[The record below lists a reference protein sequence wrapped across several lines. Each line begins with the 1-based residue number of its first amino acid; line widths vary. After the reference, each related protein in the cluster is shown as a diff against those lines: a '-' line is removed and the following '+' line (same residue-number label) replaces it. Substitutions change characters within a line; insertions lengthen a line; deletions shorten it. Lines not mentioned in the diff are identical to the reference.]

1 MQKTTSVA
9 ASSAAVGLNIH
20 KGKSKI
26 LRHNTACTNR
36 IALDGEALGDVKT
49 FTYLGGI
56 IDERSGS
63 DADVKPSTVY
73 WGGNLENYESH
84 HPEDT
89 SVCQQLST
97 QNTSDSLAIHHQQ
110 QSTMGGNKPD
120 SSGGRNQEDALEVVS
135 VFTGLTIL
143 LLVAAP
149 FIMVAVPCII
159 CAKCHRLYR
168 QHRLRK
174 RHSQG
179 LYMVNG
185 RVLNTPIS
193 SNVQNDRTDTP
204 QPTSSTPHHSIFIPS
219 CRSSIVSVDHRPTVE
234 QKADIHWSPWQ
245 NEFKCT
251 STRKVMHRSKSV
263 PAYCCTV
270 PLNSLLM
277 TSHTP

>member
-1 MQKTTSVA
+1 
-9 ASSAAVGLNIH
+9 
-20 KGKSKI
+20 
-26 LRHNTACTNR
+26 
-36 IALDGEALGDVKT
+36 
-49 FTYLGGI
+49 
-56 IDERSGS
+56 
-63 DADVKPSTVY
+63 
-73 WGGNLENYESH
+73 
-84 HPEDT
+84 
-89 SVCQQLST
+89 
-97 QNTSDSLAIHHQQ
+97 
-110 QSTMGGNKPD
+110 
-120 SSGGRNQEDALEVVS
+120 
-135 VFTGLTIL
+135 
-143 LLVAAP
+143 
-149 FIMVAVPCII
+149 MVAVPCII

-185 RVLNTPIS
+185 RVLNSPIS

-219 CRSSIVSVDHRPTVE
+219 CRSSIVSADHRPTVE